1 MTKPTLPLLAAALV
15 SVAALAACSKTAEE
29 QTVGQK
35 LDQAVSQTQQAANE
49 VKGDVTQGTESAQQK
64 AAAVT
69 QELGQAIDDA
79 AITASV
85 STDLAKDKDLSVLK
99 ISVSTKNGVVTLDGV
114 APTVTARE
122 RATSIAMA
130 VKGVTSVS
138 NNLMVRAA

>member
-1 MTKPTLPLLAAALV
+1 MTKPTLPLLAAALI

-29 QTVGQK
+29 QTVSQK

-49 VKGDVTQGTESAQQK
+49 VKGDVTQGAESAQQK

-69 QELGQAIDDA
+69 QELGKAIDDA

>member
-130 VKGVTSVS
+130 VKGVTRVS

>member
-1 MTKPTLPLLAAALV
+1 M
-15 SVAALAACSKTAEE
+15 AALAACSKTAEE

-49 VKGDVTQGTESAQQK
+49 VKGDVTQGAESAQQK

-69 QELGQAIDDA
+69 QELGTAIDDA

>member
-35 LDQAVSQTQQAANE
+35 LDQTVSQTQQAANE
-49 VKGDVTQGTESAQQK
+49 VKGDVTQGAESAQQK

-69 QELGQAIDDA
+69 QELGRAIDDA